1 MTKMVVFLLP
11 LLLKNH
17 TCDVQCVAVYFPFI
31 CTNYSEL
38 NLPTVSPLCPSR
50 SDDLYAR
57 SWWHFEAGCVWQRLN
72 GSKSRPLVCVLL
84 GASDISCPVCGPAFE
99 SGLSVYSVIYSHKLR
114 LHESTN
120 KVSNQSSDLGA
131 KWQETFHLNESF
143 RLWRQ
148 VSRGGFKTDEHDGQ
162 EKKTTNWNTNR
173 VIVSL
178 QHQAEAASIDIK
190 GKDKNTSNRL
200 WKPVATD
207 LAFIKTHASSS
218 AVWIYKQIITPH
230 NVVQSTATQQNI
242 NLLVL
247 GCLIRR
253 RFEVHYLSWAQRRQ
267 WRGNLQ
273 WSRKQL

>member
-1 MTKMVVFLLP
+1 MTGDF
-11 LLLKNH
+11 
-17 TCDVQCVAVYFPFI
+17 
-31 CTNYSEL
+31 S
-38 NLPTVSPLCPSR
+38 
-50 SDDLYAR
+50 
-57 SWWHFEAGCVWQRLN
+57 FEWI
-72 GSKSRPLVCVLL
+72 
-84 GASDISCPVCGPAFE
+84 ISALT
-99 SGLSVYSVIYSHKLR
+99 SGLKRRFQNRRI
-114 LHESTN
+114 
-120 KVSNQSSDLGA
+120 
-131 KWQETFHLNESF
+131 
-143 RLWRQ
+143 WR
-148 VSRGGFKTDEHDGQ
+148 SG
-162 EKKTTNWNTNR
+162 KKTTNWNTNR

-253 RFEVHYLSWAQRRQ
+253 RFQVLYLSYAQQRQ
-267 WRGNLQ
+267 WRGSLQ
-273 WSRKQL
+273 WSYML